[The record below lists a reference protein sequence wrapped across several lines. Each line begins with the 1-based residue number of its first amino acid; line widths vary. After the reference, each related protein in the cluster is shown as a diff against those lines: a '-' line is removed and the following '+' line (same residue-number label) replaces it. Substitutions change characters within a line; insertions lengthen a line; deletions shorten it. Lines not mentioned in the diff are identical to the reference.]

1 MAGKKY
7 SDIYKTSN
15 TNTVATTDLF
25 ITERADG
32 NTYAFTA
39 NTLVS
44 SISSRISSN
53 RNIVLVNTSFFAANS
68 ETSVIVCDPAA
79 ANDDITVV
87 FPANVEDGKVY
98 TVKCANTLNSI
109 VFITTSNLDAYKI
122 EAAFGG
128 SIDDSTSLTTTGE
141 VYTWIAH
148 SGVYRKI

>member
-15 TNTVATTDLF
+15 TNIVANTDLF

-44 SISSRISSN
+44 AISSRVSSN
-53 RNIVLVNTSFFAANS
+53 RNIALVNTATFSANS
-68 ETSVIVCDPAA
+68 LSSVIVCDPAA
-79 ANDDITVV
+79 ANDDITVTL
-87 FPANVEDGKVY
+87 PASVEDGKVY
-98 TVKCANTLNSI
+98 TVKCANTSGGV
-109 VFITTSNLDAYKI
+109 VFVTTSNPTTYKI
-122 EAAFGG
+122 EAALGG
-128 SIDDSTSLTTTGE
+128 SIGDSTSLTSIGE